1 LTDFLETEHDRLKN
15 KFGKDV
21 GRVDINGK
29 IYSNDIC
36 PIEIGFI
43 DNDGFI
49 YDTRKICI
57 EKVGQVDKE
66 GKVS

>member
-1 LTDFLETEHDRLKN
+1 
-15 KFGKDV
+15 
-21 GRVDINGK
+21 VDINGK